1 MMKRT
6 IRARDYMVRDVVT
19 FAPDTD
25 VMDAISVLVEHAISG
40 APVVDDH
47 GNLVGLL
54 SEKDCLKVALEAGY
68 YGERAG
74 PVGQYMSRKVDTI
87 EADMPIAD
95 VARMFL
101 DTTRRRF
108 PVMDGTRLVGQISR
122 RDVLR
127 AIRDLA

>member
-1 MMKRT
+1 MKPS
-6 IRARDYMVRDVVT
+6 IRARDYMVRDIVT
-19 FAPDTD
+19 FFPDTD

-40 APVVDDH
+40 APVVDTH
-47 GNLVGLL
+47 GNLVGIL

-74 PVGQYMSRKVDTI
+74 PVGNYMTPKVETIQADT
-87 EADMPIAD
+87 PIAD
-95 VARMFL
+95 VARRFA
-101 DTTRRRF
+101 DSNRRRL

-127 AIRDLA
+127 AIRDLG